1 MTEQLTVVYTMVI
14 MRNTTVLNV
23 KIDKELKTQAQEVAK
38 AIGLPISTVVASN
51 LREFVRLRSITISDP
66 PQIKPEVEKE
76 LLKISAEVRAGKN
89 VSPTFDTAQDA
100 SEWLMAEIK
109 KENAKR

>member
-1 MTEQLTVVYTMVI
+1 MVI
-14 MRNTTVLNV
+14 MRNSTVLNV
-23 KIDKELKTQAQEVAK
+23 KIDKELKTQAQELAR

-66 PQIKPEVEKE
+66 PQITPEAEEE

-89 VSPTFDTAQDA
+89 VSPVFDNAQDA
-100 SEWLMAEIK
+100 TRWLKAEIK
-109 KENAKR
+109 KENA